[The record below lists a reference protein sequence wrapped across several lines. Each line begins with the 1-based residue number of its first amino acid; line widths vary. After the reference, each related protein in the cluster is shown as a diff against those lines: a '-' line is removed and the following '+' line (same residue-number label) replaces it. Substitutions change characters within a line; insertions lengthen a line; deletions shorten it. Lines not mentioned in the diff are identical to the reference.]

1 MLQIAFGTRPE
12 LIKIQPLLKLLPED
26 KYSLLCVGQHT
37 DLFPVEMPK
46 SRHVRNIVI
55 NEKNGNN
62 RLNNIVRSI
71 LEFPVVY
78 DIFDD
83 TDHVMIQGD
92 TTTAFAVALAAF
104 HAQISIIH
112 LEAGLRTYQNEP
124 YPEEFNRRAIS
135 LMTTIH
141 LCPTFEDYE
150 NLIGENLNKNKSSVY
165 VVGNTAM
172 DNLVDYDDS
181 DTTNN
186 VVFITMHRREN
197 HKFMDQW
204 FTEINNLAKQN
215 PRLKFVIPL
224 HPNPNVTKCRHLLT
238 NADVLLP
245 LSHAECIEYIRHA
258 RMIITDSGGIQE
270 EASWFHKPC
279 IVCRQFTERKASL
292 GAGGARLCRT
302 PVDLKLRFNQ
312 ARSQTNISTKKF
324 YGRGHSAE
332 AIIRILEDHN
342 VI

>member
-12 LIKIQPLLKLLPED
+12 LIKIQPLLKLIPED

-37 DLFPVEMPK
+37 DLFSVEMPK
-46 SRHVRNIVI
+46 PKNIINIVI
-55 NEKNGNN
+55 NDNNGSN

-78 DIFDD
+78 NIFDK
-83 TDHVMIQGD
+83 TNFVMVQGD

-104 HAQISIIH
+104 HAQIPVIH

-135 LMTTIH
+135 LMTKIH
-141 LCPTFEDYE
+141 LCPTFEDRE
-150 NLIGENLNKNKSSVY
+150 NLIEENLNTNKSSIY
-165 VVGNTAM
+165 IVGNTAM
-172 DNLVDYDDS
+172 DNLIDYPKL
-181 DTTNN
+181 DTISNI
-186 VVFITMHRREN
+186 VFITMHRREN
-197 HKFMDQW
+197 HKLMANW
-204 FTEINNLAKQN
+204 FGNINYLAKQN
-215 PRLKFVIPL
+215 PRLRFVIPL
-224 HPNPNVTKCRHLLT
+224 HPNPEVTKCRHLLT
-238 NADVLLP
+238 DVDVLLP

-292 GAGGARLCRT
+292 GSGGAILCQT
-302 PVDLKLRFNQ
+302 PNDLMVRFKQ
-312 ARSQTNISTKKF
+312 SKCKMNISAKKCN
-324 YGRGHSAE
+324 GDGHTAE
-332 AIIRILEDHN
+332 TIVTICEHHN